1 MGVRRTRRKM
11 RAFARM
17 IGEGFHGKTYHLE
30 ALPLDGEV
38 DSIVLY
44 TDKKTNVLL
53 QGSDVEEFLAF
64 LSKTRGIIAKVFKS
78 QFLITGS
85 TVRKDFMEELDANER
100 ILAAYKNH
108 LKFLTIT
115 PLTGF
120 RKLRIV
126 GMEVISK
133 AESKYVVFSTMCKN
147 VFTARDVTPLK
158 EIMESIVVL
167 QKSGYQHNDIKFDNI
182 VKCDD
187 RFKLIDWGQASPIGE
202 IYIGDMIC
210 TSPVKWYLLGAPS
223 YFADKFMDVRAIIID
238 KEYESWP
245 PFREQE
251 ERIRNE
257 FFAVLGSSQKE
268 KLMQKY
274 KKTFDIFMAGMTFL
288 QIIHKFGLNYKKY
301 KPLIEAL
308 TSLENPISD
317 PAEALRLIKEY

>member
-1 MGVRRTRRKM
+1 M

-30 ALPLDGEV
+30 ALPLHGEKV
-38 DSIVLY
+38 TSIVLY
-44 TDKKTNVLL
+44 TADKTNILL
-53 QGSDVEEFLAF
+53 KGSDLEEFLAF

-85 TVRKDFMEELDANER
+85 TVHRDFMEELDANER
-100 ILAAYKNH
+100 ILTAYKNN

-115 PLTGF
+115 PVTGF

-126 GMEVISK
+126 GMELISDTG
-133 AESKYVVFSTMCKN
+133 SKYVVFSTMCKN

-187 RFKLIDWGQASPIGE
+187 RFKLIDWGQASPIDE

-210 TSPVKWYLLGAPS
+210 TSPVKWYLMGAPS
-223 YFADKFMDVRAIIID
+223 YFADKFMDVRAITID
-238 KEYESWP
+238 KDYEASP

-257 FFAVLGSSQKE
+257 FFAVLGRSQEKE

-288 QIIHKFGLNYKKY
+288 QIIHKFGLSYKKY

-308 TSLENPISD
+308 TSLEKPISD
-317 PAEALRLIKEY
+317 PVEALRLIKGYM